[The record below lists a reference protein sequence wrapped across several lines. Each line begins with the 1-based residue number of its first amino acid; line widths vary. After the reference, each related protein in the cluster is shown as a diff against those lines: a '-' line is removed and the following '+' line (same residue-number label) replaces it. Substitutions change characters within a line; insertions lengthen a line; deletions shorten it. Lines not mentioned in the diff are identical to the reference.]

1 MNIGEYLT
9 PRLWELAGKLRETL
23 PRVET
28 MADEEAV
35 HDMRVLL
42 RRLRSLLKP
51 ARKVYGARHTDAVRA
66 ALKAVAD
73 ATGELRDEEV
83 LEQTLGD
90 IAAPAAARAPLR
102 AFLRVR
108 KKRLA
113 ALQAELVN
121 VVEGG
126 EAERSIRLLEALI
139 TLPIRPRRERPAEA
153 FGRSVVVRAQRA
165 IERGHGGAHADE
177 STALHELRIL
187 YKRLRYAV
195 DGFREVLPAELQ
207 GLSARAARFQKRLGE
222 VHDLDVALMTVRAA
236 AELHPQAQSLLL
248 VALEQARATAVARY
262 LEERAKAE
270 AAPPA
275 DGPPAPAAPG
285 PATAGHKGKSKRK
298 SRDRSKSGRTS
309 KAKSK
314 GKAGREAAVVPTEKP
329 GVSQP
334 TPAPADTPGSQPRR
348 KATRAPRAKPVAGQ
362 AKPVAG
368 QAKPVAGQAKPVAG
382 QAKPVA
388 SKARV
393 VARQPEPAARQARPE
408 ASKARATVKQAE
420 PVART
425 AEPVARTA
433 KREAETVKPAA
444 ATARPEARPAARGR
458 KAAAGVAPGAGPE
471 PVATPAAARPASK
484 VVARGAGMTTN
495 TRRRS
500 KKAEPA
506 VPGLVDPS

>member
-113 ALQAELVN
+113 ALQ
-121 VVEGG
+121 
-126 EAERSIRLLEALI
+126 
-139 TLPIRPRRERPAEA
+139 A

-444 ATARPEARPAARGR
+444 ATARPEARPAAREG
-458 KAAAGVAPGAGPE
+458 KAAAGAAPGAGPE